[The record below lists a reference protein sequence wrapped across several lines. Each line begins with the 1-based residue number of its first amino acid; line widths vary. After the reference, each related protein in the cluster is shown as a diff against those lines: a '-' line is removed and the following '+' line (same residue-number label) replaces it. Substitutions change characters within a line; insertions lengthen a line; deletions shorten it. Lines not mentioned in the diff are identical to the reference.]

1 MKDLEKRKEHE
12 KSIVDWVED
21 SFVKLCPQCAK
32 SFNFSR
38 RKHHCRLCGGIMCHP
53 CSQFLEHSYANQL
66 VSPIDLETNQLLNNS
81 SQFSSLPLHAL
92 SLKSSSTSS
101 LQRKASIMS
110 LPAMSNS
117 PNDHSI
123 RVCKDCK
130 NLLDRRNKQM
140 FEQHTKPIICQL
152 YEYLKNDIEE
162 ADDLFKQYYRLL
174 NSLR

>member
-1 MKDLEKRKEHE
+1 
-12 KSIVDWVED
+12 
-21 SFVKLCPQCAK
+21 
-32 SFNFSR
+32 
-38 RKHHCRLCGGIMCHP
+38 
-53 CSQFLEHSYANQL
+53 
-66 VSPIDLETNQLLNNS
+66 
-81 SQFSSLPLHAL
+81 
-92 SLKSSSTSS
+92 
-101 LQRKASIMS
+101 
-110 LPAMSNS
+110 MSNS